1 VSDASLR
8 VLLTGGSGM
17 VGRNF
22 LAHPDAGRYTLLA
35 PRRSE
40 LDLLDAAG
48 TRAFLREHRPDIV
61 VHAAGRVGGIQAN
74 IAAPVAFLLD
84 NLDMGRNLLQAAAEA
99 GVPRVINLGS
109 SCMYPRGHDEPLR
122 EEQLFS
128 GNLEPTNEGY
138 AIAKIAVARLGEYLG
153 REHPGWRC
161 RTLIPCNLY
170 GPHDSFDEAS
180 SHLVPAILHKLHRA
194 VSEGREVVDIWGDGS
209 ARREFMYAG
218 DLADLL
224 MRAIERF
231 DELPDCMNVGPGTDH
246 SVLDYYVAG
255 AQVVGYRGR
264 FAFDTSRPVGM
275 ARKLVDIARL
285 RAFGWQAGVD
295 LAAGLRLTYEHYLR
309 EHAPRGTR

>member
-1 VSDASLR
+1 M
-8 VLLTGGSGM
+8 LLTGGSGM
-17 VGRNF
+17 VGRN
-22 LAHPDAGRYTLLA
+22 LRAHPATAGFEVLA
-35 PRRSE
+35 PRRDE

-48 TRAFLREHRPDIV
+48 TRAYLREKRPDLI

-84 NLDMGRNLLQAAAEA
+84 NLDMGRNLLMAAAEA

-122 EEQLFS
+122 EEQLFG

-138 AIAKIAVARLGEYLG
+138 AIAKIAVARLGEYVG

-170 GPHDSFDEAS
+170 GPHDRFDEAS

-194 VSEGREVVDIWGDGS
+194 VSEGRDVVDIWGDGS
-209 ARREFMYAG
+209 ARREFMFAG

-224 MRAIERF
+224 VQAIERF
-231 DELPDCMNVGPGTDH
+231 DELPDCMNVGPGVDH

-255 AQVVGYRGR
+255 ARVVGYAGR
-264 FAFDTSRPVGM
+264 FAFDTTRPVGM

-285 RAFGWQAGVD
+285 RAFGWTARVD
-295 LAAGLRLTYEHYLR
+295 LETGLRLTYEHYLR
-309 EHAPRGTR
+309 ELATRGTR